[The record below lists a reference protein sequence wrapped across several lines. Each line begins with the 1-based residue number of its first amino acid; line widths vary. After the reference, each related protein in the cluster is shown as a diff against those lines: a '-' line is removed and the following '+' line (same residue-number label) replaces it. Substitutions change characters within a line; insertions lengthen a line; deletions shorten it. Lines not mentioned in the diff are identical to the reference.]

1 VDGGSV
7 AAGRTLTHTLITG
20 ASVGLG
26 LELARLFAAAGEPL
40 VLVARGADRLAAL
53 ADTLRR
59 DHEVDVR
66 VLTADLSVPGAE
78 TALVA
83 RLAEEGLGIRHLVN
97 NAGIG
102 TYGEFTGREWSV
114 SRGMIDLNVTALTGL
129 TRLLLEPMLADG
141 SNGTRGAS
149 GPRGI
154 LNVASTATFQPGP
167 LMAVYFATK
176 AFVLNFSEA
185 LAEELRGTGVHVSVF
200 CPGPTRTGFFTTDAM
215 IPEGAIATDGTVTE
229 TARREFERRDAKRM
243 DAAAAARIG
252 YEGYRQGRVIV
263 IPGTWNRFQ
272 AMVAQRLPRGLV
284 RRLAHRAMRKQL

>member
-1 VDGGSV
+1 MDGGSV
-7 AAGRTLTHTLITG
+7 AAGRPLTHTLITG

-102 TYGEFTGREWSV
+102 TYGEFAGREWSV

-129 TRLLLEPMLADG
+129 TRLLLDPMLAPG
-141 SNGTRGAS
+141 VS

-154 LNVASTATFQPGP
+154 MNVASTAAFQPGP

-176 AFVLNFSEA
+176 SFVLNFSEA

-215 IPEGAIATDGTVTE
+215 IPDGAIATDGTVTE
-229 TARREFERRDAKRM
+229 KARREFERRDAKRM
-243 DAAAAARIG
+243 DATVAARVG

-263 IPGTWNRFQ
+263 IPGAWNRFQ

-284 RRLAHRAMRKQL
+284 RRLAHRAMRKPL

>member
-1 VDGGSV
+1 MDGGSV
-7 AAGRTLTHTLITG
+7 AAGRPLTHTLITG

-102 TYGEFTGREWSV
+102 TYGEFAGREWSV

-129 TRLLLEPMLADG
+129 TRLLLDPMLAP
-141 SNGTRGAS
+141 GAR

-154 LNVASTATFQPGP
+154 LNVASTAAFQPGP
-167 LMAVYFATK
+167 LMAVYFATQS
-176 AFVLNFSEA
+176 FVLNFSEA

-215 IPEGAIATDGTVTE
+215 IPDGAIATDGTVTE
-229 TARREFERRDAKRM
+229 KARREFERRDAKRM
-243 DAAAAARIG
+243 DATVAARVG

-263 IPGTWNRFQ
+263 IPGAWNRFQ

-284 RRLAHRAMRKQL
+284 RRLAHRAMRKPL

>member
-1 VDGGSV
+1 MDGGSV
-7 AAGRTLTHTLITG
+7 AAGRPLTHTLITG

-102 TYGEFTGREWSV
+102 TYGEFAGREWSV

-129 TRLLLEPMLADG
+129 TRLLLDPMLAP
-141 SNGTRGAS
+141 GAR

-154 LNVASTATFQPGP
+154 LNVASTAAFQPGP

-176 AFVLNFSEA
+176 SFVLNFSEA

-215 IPEGAIATDGTVTE
+215 IPDGAIATDGTVTE
-229 TARREFERRDAKRM
+229 KARREFERRDAKRM
-243 DAAAAARIG
+243 DATVAARVG

-263 IPGTWNRFQ
+263 IPGAWNRFQ

-284 RRLAHRAMRKQL
+284 RRLAHRAMRKPL